1 MKTGG
6 KVRVEDFIE
15 ISVALELSSFFKLSN
30 PTIQK
35 PEIRRFFSMTVTPY
49 SDKKGFLSQLYS
61 PCSTRLAFY

>member
-1 MKTGG
+1 METGG

-15 ISVALELSSFFKLSN
+15 ISIGSELSSFFKLSN

-35 PEIRRFFSMTVTPY
+35 PEIRRFFSMTETPY